1 MPVDL
6 IAENELRAALRPHQ
20 VDPSTFEA
28 GVRARLEIA
37 QRRHADEPVMVLSP
51 FLRSAA
57 AFLPLVV
64 LAGCKTTPA
73 SAKLAPAAG
82 GYKLLGY
89 LAFPAISL
97 FVLLGATLFSIAK
110 IRSIRG
116 GNSRCQAMISRIG
129 VPKS

>member
-6 IAENELRAALRPHQ
+6 IAENELRAALRPHR
-20 VDPSTFEA
+20 VDPSAFEA
-28 GVRARLEIA
+28 RVRGRLEIA
-37 QRRHADEPVMVLSP
+37 QSRHADEPVVVLSP

-110 IRSIRG
+110 IRSIRAESG
-116 GNSRCQAMISRIG
+116 
-129 VPKS
+129 P